1 VSVCTVNRRTHEL
14 EEDETVARL
23 LERLGLRG
31 PYALVERNGTPV
43 DRSDYPTV
51 ILAPGD
57 KIIVA
62 RPVAGG

>member
-1 VSVCTVNRRTHEL
+1 MSTCTVNRRVHEI
-14 EEDETVARL
+14 EEGETVARL

-31 PYALVERNGTPV
+31 PYALVERNGAPV
-43 DRSDYPTV
+43 DRADYPTAL
-51 ILAPGD
+51 IAPGD